1 MNVMGVGVDIVEVN
15 RIEAAIKRF
24 GDRFLEKIYT
34 DAEKKYCNIG
44 KVACQHFA
52 GKFAAKEA
60 VYKTLNIDRI
70 IKWTEIEI
78 RNSEQGQPYVAL
90 HGKVKKIAKEKNIS
104 SILVSISHIKTR
116 AVASAVALIS

>member
-1 MNVMGVGVDIVEVN
+1 MNVIGVGVDIVEVN
-15 RIEAAIKRF
+15 RIEDAIRRF
-24 GDRFLEKIYT
+24 GDRFLKKIYT
-34 DAEKKYCNIG
+34 DMEIKYCNTG
-44 KVACQHFA
+44 RLACQHFA
-52 GKFAAKEA
+52 GKFATKEA
-60 VYKTLNIDRI
+60 VYKTLNIDCV

-78 RNSEQGQPYVAL
+78 RNSEQGQPHVVL

>member
-1 MNVMGVGVDIVEVN
+1 MNVIGVGVDLVEVN
-15 RIEAAIKRF
+15 RIETAIRRF
-24 GDRFLEKIYT
+24 GDRFLKKIYT
-34 DAEKKYCNIG
+34 DMEIKYCNTG

-60 VYKTLNIDRI
+60 VYKTLNIDCVV
-70 IKWTEIEI
+70 KWTEIEVK
-78 RNSEQGQPYVAL
+78 NLEQGRPYVVL

-116 AVASAVALIS
+116 AVASAVALSV

>member
-1 MNVMGVGVDIVEVN
+1 MKLRILSYCYNIKGRGLDIH
-15 RIEAAIKRF
+15 
-24 GDRFLEKIYT
+24 
-34 DAEKKYCNIG
+34 KKT
-44 KVACQHFA
+44 
-52 GKFAAKEA
+52 
-60 VYKTLNIDRI
+60 YKTLNIDRV

-78 RNSEQGQPYVAL
+78 RNSEQGQPYVVL